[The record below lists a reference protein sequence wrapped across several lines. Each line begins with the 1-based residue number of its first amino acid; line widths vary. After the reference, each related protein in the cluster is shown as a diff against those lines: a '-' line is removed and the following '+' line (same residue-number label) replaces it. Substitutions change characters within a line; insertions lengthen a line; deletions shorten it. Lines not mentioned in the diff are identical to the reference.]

1 MKLKLTII
9 CTLLVA
15 ANTSSAASFDC
26 GKASTR
32 TEKIVCSNSEL
43 SKADER
49 LSSSYNAALSK
60 VEYKELLKQT
70 QLQWLKSRNSVLD
83 ASKMLQ
89 LYNKRISI
97 LDSVLSGSMSST
109 LVAGTIDPVG
119 TYNYHEQGLTGVMEI
134 KQFTN
139 FPLSW
144 KAVIQTV
151 NNSNGDDCVFEAT
164 GTNLISTPKSI
175 ESKFESIDESTYEFT
190 DPEDSEPAKFTVKF
204 STKGAVII
212 LQNRGSVCRSNGHYE
227 GRYSKTSSKVR

>member
-9 CTLLVA
+9 CILLVT

-26 GKASTR
+26 NKASTR
-32 TEKIVCSNSEL
+32 TEKTVCSNSKL
-43 SKADER
+43 SKADEL
-49 LSSSYNAALSK
+49 LSSSYKAALAK

-70 QLQWLKSRNSVLD
+70 QLQWLKSRNSALD

-89 LYNKRISI
+89 LYKERIAI
-97 LDSVLSGSMSST
+97 LDAILNGSTSSI
-109 LVAGTIDPVG
+109 LVAGTINPVG
-119 TYNYHEQGLTGVMEI
+119 TYKYQEQGLTGVMEI
-134 KQFTN
+134 KQFSN

-164 GTNLISTPKSI
+164 GTNPISTPNSI
-175 ESKFESIDESTYEFT
+175 ESKFESIDEST
-190 DPEDSEPAKFTVKF
+190 DPELSEPANFTVKF
-204 STKGAVII
+204 STKDAVITVH
-212 LQNRGSVCRSNGHYE
+212 NRGSVCGLKGHYK